1 MNASLMSE
9 VKIESST
16 KKPFT
21 SLSLKA
27 QEVGKILIEQLNIAQ
42 EDILAS
48 TANRIIILSA
58 SPRPQIFNTLSKLGY
73 IRDASI
79 RGSGQGGFR
88 TQEGIQIIIKPKNG
102 QGPQSSGK
110 QNETSF
116 YDLINSKVKE
126 ANGPIVVVFK
136 NGLHDIVN
144 QDIVECRDSSVDG
157 STNFSK
163 ADAQLLNS
171 SNEVV
176 SNISLKKRNAVR
188 WESSKTRLIDGIN
201 IFKSFIEKTDQKVLK
216 DVGLNPI
223 EGSNKKFKL
232 FNPTTQKVLS
242 KVVIKGTPHHVIQ
255 DVIFGNDFPSTL
267 VIKEDFEVFTNYTFK
282 DKVLTIMCHKI
293 YTKVEDVMGT
303 DDEPVYAFSNH
314 IGQTYGI
321 EFRSFS
327 KGLLYKDNELKGSSK
342 EIDFK
347 DLK

>member
-1 MNASLMSE
+1 MCLPLISE
-9 VKIESST
+9 VKSKNVT

-27 QEVGKILIEQLNIAQ
+27 QEVGRILIEQLNLTQ
-42 EDILAS
+42 EDLLAS
-48 TANRIIILSA
+48 TANRIIILSIT
-58 SPRPQIFNTLSKLGY
+58 PRPQTFKALNQLGY

-79 RGSGQGGFR
+79 KGSGQGGFR
-88 TQEGIQIIIKPKNG
+88 TPEGIQIIIKPKNG
-102 QGPQSSGK
+102 QGSQSSGK
-110 QNETSF
+110 QNESSF
-116 YDLINSKVKE
+116 YNLINSKVKE
-126 ANGPIVVVFK
+126 VNGPIVVVFK
-136 NGLHDIVN
+136 NGLHDIIN
-144 QDIVECRDSSVDG
+144 EDIIECRDSSIDE

-267 VIKEDFEVFTNYTFK
+267 VIKEDFEVFTNYTFE

-314 IGQTYGI
+314 IGQTYGV

-327 KGLLYKDNELKGSSK
+327 KGLLYKDNELKGSSR
-342 EIDFK
+342 EIDFN